1 MPAVEMPR
9 MRGEIRSARA
19 RGGEESLF
27 PFCAYLSFY
36 SNADLALR
44 MGSKQEVKP
53 AGTIPGV
60 AECSL
65 RAGCLSK
72 WVLPA

>member
-9 MRGEIRSARA
+9 MRGEIRSAGA
-19 RGGEESLF
+19 RGGEEGLF

-44 MGSKQEVKP
+44 MRSKQELKP
-53 AGTIPGV
+53 AGRGAGV
-60 AECSL
+60 AKCSL
-65 RAGCLSK
+65 RAGFLSK